1 MLCVCVCFSISVLSN
16 VIVHA
21 RGHAMLQPNVIV
33 NTLEY
38 AMLQDMRT
46 PHLGV
51 ATILPLLGGVVV
63 VLAALPPH
71 LGGSA
76 MPRSPLDPSAASPS
90 HLAGVMANL
99 GSPLSRYLVP
109 QLCDYII

>member
-1 MLCVCVCFSISVLSN
+1 M
-16 VIVHA
+16 IVHA

-33 NTLEY
+33 YAVKY
-38 AMLQDMRT
+38 AMLQEMRT

-76 MPRSPLDPSAASPS
+76 TPVSLLDPSPVSPP
-90 HLAGVMANL
+90 HLAGVMANVR
-99 GSPLSRYLVP
+99 PLLSCSLAP
-109 QLCDYII
+109 L